1 MKKAA
6 TILILTLM
14 ALSTLAAAQTRKI
27 VGTEVPFEFIANGKT
42 MPAAFYTITVSRDS
56 LAVLSIRSGKSFVL
70 AMSNATWLSQPAV
83 ATVLVFHRYG
93 AHYFLSGIRCE
104 GEGRGYELPA
114 GKTEMEMQ
122 SKNATEGEI
131 ALIATAK

>member
-6 TILILTLM
+6 TILVLTLM
-14 ALSTLAAAQTRKI
+14 ALSTLAAAQTRKF
-27 VGTEVPFEFIANGKT
+27 VRAEVPFEFITNGKT
-42 MPAAFYTITVSRDS
+42 MPAAFYTITLSGNS
-56 LAVLSIRSGKSFVL
+56 LLIRSGKSFVL

-83 ATVLVFHRYG
+83 ATTLVFHRYG

-104 GEGRGYELPA
+104 GQDRGYELPA
-114 GKTEMEMQ
+114 GKAEMELQ

-131 ALIATAK
+131 ALIAATR

>member
-42 MPAAFYTITVSRDS
+42 MPAAFYTITVNGNS
-56 LAVLSIRSGKSFVL
+56 LLSISSGKSFVF
-70 AMSNATWLSQPAV
+70 AGSNETVLSQPAV
-83 ATVLVFHRYG
+83 RTVLVFHRYG

>member
-14 ALSTLAAAQTRKI
+14 ALSTLAAAQKRKI
-27 VGTEVPFEFIANGKT
+27 VGAEVPFEFIANGKT
-42 MPAAFYTITVSRDS
+42 MPAAFYTITVSGNS
-56 LAVLSIRSGKSFVL
+56 LLSISSGKSFVF
-70 AMSNATWLSQPAV
+70 ARSNETALSQPASG
-83 ATVLVFHRYG
+83 TVLVFYRYA

-104 GEGRGYELPA
+104 GENRGYQLPA

>member
-6 TILILTLM
+6 ALLILTLM
-14 ALSTLAAAQTRKI
+14 ALSKLAAAQSRKI
-27 VGTEVPFEFIANGKT
+27 VRAEVPFEFITNGKT
-42 MPAAFYTITVSRDS
+42 MPAAFYTITVSGDS
-56 LAVLSIRSGKSFVL
+56 LLIRSGKSFVL

-93 AHYFLSGIRCE
+93 AHYLLSGIRCE
-104 GEGRGYELPA
+104 GKDRGYELPA
-114 GKTEMEMQ
+114 GKTEMELQ

-131 ALIATAK
+131 ALIAAAK